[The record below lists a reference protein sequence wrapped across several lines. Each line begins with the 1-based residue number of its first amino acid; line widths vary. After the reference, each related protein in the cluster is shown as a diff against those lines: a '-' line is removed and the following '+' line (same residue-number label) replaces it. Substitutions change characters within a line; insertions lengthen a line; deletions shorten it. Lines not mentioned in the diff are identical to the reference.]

1 MPPEG
6 NQFNLFTVVTS
17 LRTVGKYLKGDARL
31 QLVCFFISLNNYIEI
46 VLFLYYRIC
55 GSHIPSMNELIKF
68 DIQMRNIGE
77 TETTHGRYR
86 SSLKQETCLMSADF
100 CL

>member
-31 QLVCFFISLNNYIEI
+31 QLVCFFYLS
-46 VLFLYYRIC
+46 
-55 GSHIPSMNELIKF
+55 K
-68 DIQMRNIGE
+68 
-77 TETTHGRYR
+77 
-86 SSLKQETCLMSADF
+86 
-100 CL
+100 